1 MNTSGSESYER
12 RRCGKFSAA
21 APTTGEA
28 AMNNELEHARA
39 DFPILSRQ
47 IRGKPLVYL
56 DNAAS
61 MQMSRAVMKK
71 MREQQAEF
79 HANGHRGIHYLSER
93 STERMEKARE
103 TVRRFINAESA
114 GEIIFTS
121 GSTQSV
127 NLAAMALEG
136 TVIMRGNAVAATM
149 MEHHSNFV
157 PWQQLCRRLGGSFMA
172 VAMSGD
178 CELDEKSLETVLAS
192 KPALLALTCVSNVS
206 GTVNPVRKIIRRA
219 HERGVP
225 VFLDCAQAMRHMR
238 FDVRELDCD
247 FLCFS
252 GHKLGGPTGTGV
264 LYGKSALLKKMRPP
278 YYGGGMVEM
287 VSAEETTFT
296 SPPYCFEAGTPNVC
310 GIIGI
315 GAAIDY
321 LETIGIE
328 KISTYES
335 RLLNYAEDELRS
347 VPGLDIIGHPVER
360 AGALSFNIGGFGSF
374 DVAMLLD
381 RLGVA
386 VRSGHHCAQP
396 LLRSL
401 GLEGAVRVS
410 PAFYNTPEEIDIL
423 KKGLLRIAA
432 IKR

>member
-79 HANGHRGIHYLSER
+79 HANVHRGIHYLSER

-136 TVIMRGNAVAATM
+136 TVIMRGNAVA
-149 MEHHSNFV
+149 
-157 PWQQLCRRLGGSFMA
+157 
-172 VAMSGD
+172 
-178 CELDEKSLETVLAS
+178 
-192 KPALLALTCVSNVS
+192 
-206 GTVNPVRKIIRRA
+206 
-219 HERGVP
+219 
-225 VFLDCAQAMRHMR
+225 
-238 FDVRELDCD
+238 
-247 FLCFS
+247 
-252 GHKLGGPTGTGV
+252 
-264 LYGKSALLKKMRPP
+264 
-278 YYGGGMVEM
+278 
-287 VSAEETTFT
+287 
-296 SPPYCFEAGTPNVC
+296 
-310 GIIGI
+310 
-315 GAAIDY
+315 
-321 LETIGIE
+321 
-328 KISTYES
+328 
-335 RLLNYAEDELRS
+335 
-347 VPGLDIIGHPVER
+347 GLDFCARKASSLQISRIIPVIPLFENLKLTDEPDWIR
-360 AGALSFNIGGFGSF
+360 LSEMRYIT
-374 DVAMLLD
+374 LL
-381 RLGVA
+381 
-386 VRSGHHCAQP
+386 
-396 LLRSL
+396 
-401 GLEGAVRVS
+401 
-410 PAFYNTPEEIDIL
+410 YNYTYKIFCFQEKTE
-423 KKGLLRIAA
+423 
-432 IKR
+432 